1 MSRGED
7 KKLVSKF
14 LKEANEIYK
23 NRKPKANFLVLT
35 DKQIQDMADT
45 QGITFDEMSRD
56 IEEFI
61 NQNKDE

>member
-1 MSRGED
+1 MSKEED

-14 LKEANEIYK
+14 LKEANEIHK

-56 IEEFI
+56 IEEHL
-61 NQNKDE
+61 NQKKDE